1 MTGKKMDGAIH
12 FPFDVRSS
20 LHINF
25 IFTERMSA
33 NPTGGIDTVEKIN
46 YRDFI

>member
-1 MTGKKMDGAIH
+1 MDGAIH

-25 IFTERMSA
+25 IFKEKKGVSL
-33 NPTGGIDTVEKIN
+33 TGGIDTALKLN